1 MYREL
6 TRLCTGAF
14 VLLPCC
20 GGGGIFVMGPSCI
33 FGNRV
38 RIHYLGVDD
47 WLVALVRWTPN
58 NVAEIER
65 I

>member
-6 TRLCTGAF
+6 TRLCISAC
-14 VLLPCC
+14 VLLPCW

-38 RIHYLGVDD
+38 RIHYLGADD
-47 WLVALVRWTPN
+47 WLVALVRWTSN
-58 NVAEIER
+58 TVAEIE
-65 I
+65 